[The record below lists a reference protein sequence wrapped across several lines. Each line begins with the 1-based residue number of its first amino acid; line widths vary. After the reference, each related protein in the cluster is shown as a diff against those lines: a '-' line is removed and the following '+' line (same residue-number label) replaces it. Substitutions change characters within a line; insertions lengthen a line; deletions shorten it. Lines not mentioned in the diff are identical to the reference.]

1 MQVLSVISTKGGISK
16 TATVANLGGFLAD
29 TGLRVVDL
37 EVQPTLS
44 SYFMPLKSAVGGRR
58 HLRLHFEKPNSEE
71 MRGMM
76 PADIQLPVGQIYPD
90 PERLFRSAR
99 RDQLD
104 ELARSMAAIGLIHPV
119 IVCRE
124 GLRWLLVCGERRL
137 EAARRLGWEKISAR
151 PMPCAP
157 PALRSIIR
165 AAENLHRSSFS
176 LIEMTD
182 VVLSVKEAGMP
193 VEVVAQALGRPTAWV
208 EGLLGMARD
217 PVARV
222 LLDADR
228 LASVEAWK
236 QFVGLRPAARKQL
249 LQCDEP
255 ITRER
260 CERAARGRRRPP
272 RSSAERRGRAQDS
285 RA

>member
-1 MQVLSVISTKGGISK
+1 
-16 TATVANLGGFLAD
+16 
-29 TGLRVVDL
+29 
-37 EVQPTLS
+37 
-44 SYFMPLKSAVGGRR
+44 
-58 HLRLHFEKPNSEE
+58 
-71 MRGMM
+71 M

-90 PERLFRSAR
+90 PDRLFRSAR

-104 ELARSMAAIGLIHPV
+104 ELAQSMASIGLIHPV

-137 EAARRLGWEKISAR
+137 EAARRLGWERISAR
-151 PMPCAP
+151 PMPYAP
-157 PALRSIIR
+157 PGLRSVIR
-165 AAENLHRSSFS
+165 AAENLHRSPFT

-182 VVLSVKEAGMP
+182 VVLSLKEAGTP
-193 VEVVAQALGRPTAWV
+193 VEVLARALGRPTAWA

-217 PVARV
+217 PVARALV
-222 LLDADR
+222 DAER
-228 LASVEAWK
+228 LTSVEAWER
-236 QFVGLRPAARKQL
+236 FMGLGPAARKRL
-249 LQCDEP
+249 LESDEP

-272 RSSAERRGRAQDS
+272 RSSVERRQRAQDS